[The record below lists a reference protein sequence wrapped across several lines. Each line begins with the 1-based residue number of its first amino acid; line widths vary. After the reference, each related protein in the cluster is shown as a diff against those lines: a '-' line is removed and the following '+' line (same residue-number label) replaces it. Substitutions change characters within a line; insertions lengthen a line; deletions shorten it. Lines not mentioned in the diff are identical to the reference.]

1 MERWR
6 PRQRIAQD
14 QARRIANSERGTR
27 KKRSRASFYFRI
39 PRSDFCVLPM
49 LRLQKFLAEAGLAS
63 RRASEKIILDGQV
76 AVNGKVVRELGT
88 KIDPDHD
95 RVEVDGRRIKS
106 KRKIYVALNK
116 PRKFLCARDE
126 SSPRR
131 LVGDLLPRE
140 WNNLYSVGR
149 LDYESEGLIF
159 LTNDGDFCLRLT
171 HPRYGIR
178 KTYLATV
185 EGKIRPEVVRQLTQ
199 GIEDAGDILKAEK
212 ARLVSATNSSSVVE
226 LEMSEGK
233 NREVRRMFEAQGLT
247 VERLQR
253 VKIGP
258 IKLGELPEGKWR
270 TLTEAEIKSLLP
282 KL

>member
-14 QARRIANSERGTR
+14 QARRITNPQRGTGDAAEQR
-27 KKRSRASFYFRI
+27 RVSFFI
-39 PRSDFCVLPM
+39 PRSEFRVYM
-49 LRLQKFLAEAGLAS
+49 VRLQKFLAEAGLAS

-76 AVNGKVVRELGT
+76 AVNGKLVRELGT

-106 KRKIYVALNK
+106 KRKIYVALHK

-159 LTNDGDFCLRLT
+159 LTNDGDFCLHLT
-171 HPRYGIR
+171 HPRYGVR

-185 EGKIRPEVVRQLTQ
+185 EGKIRPEVVRKLTQ

-253 VKIGP
+253 IKIGP

-270 TLTEAEIKSLLP
+270 TLTEGEIKSLLP